1 MRDDRATERVVNEQ
15 QGLTADQLKE
25 EILACGRVPRHVA
38 VIMDGNGRWAERRGL
53 PRIAGHRAAVESVRA
68 VVRGAGALGVEV
80 LSLFTFSIENW
91 ARPKDEVAALMVLL
105 EETLP
110 EEVPE
115 LNRNRVRLHGVG
127 RLHDL
132 PESVRKALDDAK
144 AALAHNDGLDLI
156 LALSYGGQAELV
168 DAAAELA
175 RDVDRGRLRPE
186 EIDAERF
193 AEKLYTHPFPVPDLL
208 IRTSGERRI
217 SNFYLWQLAYAELW
231 FTPVLWPDFRA
242 EHLYRAIRDYQN
254 RERRFG
260 GVSSVGKER

>member
-1 MRDDRATERVVNEQ
+1 MSDERAREAEDR
-15 QGLTADQLKE
+15 KE
-25 EILACGRVPRHVA
+25 EILAHGNVPRHVA
-38 VIMDGNGRWAERRGL
+38 VIMDGNGRWAENRGL
-53 PRIAGHRAAVESVRA
+53 PRIAGHQAAVESVRS
-68 VVRGAGALGVEV
+68 VVRGAGELGVEV

-91 ARPKDEVAALMVLL
+91 SRPKAEVAALMVLL

-110 EEVPE
+110 AEVPE
-115 LNRNRVRLHGVG
+115 LNESRVRLHAVG
-127 RLHDL
+127 RIGDL
-132 PESVRKALDDAK
+132 PESVRRALDEAK

-168 DAAAELA
+168 DAAAALA
-175 RDVDRGRLRPE
+175 RDVAEGRLRPE

-193 AEKLYTHPFPVPDLL
+193 REKLYTHPFPAPDLL

-217 SNFYLWQLAYAELW
+217 SNFYLWQLAYAELA

-260 GVSSVGKER
+260 GVSSAGKGR